1 MTNLWVD
8 VVDSLNGVLYASEM
22 NIALN
27 LLPGEDGLVLLN
39 RLQVCLAR
47 ELLSCDSI
55 TLGCEII
62 EY

>member
-8 VVDSLNGVLYASEM
+8 VVDTLDGVLYASEM
-22 NIALN
+22 DIALN
-27 LLPGEDGLVLLN
+27 LLPVDDKLVLLD